1 MNKTTM
7 RTCGCGD
14 VTESYEGKVV
24 TLCGWTQRSRNL
36 GALQFIALRDRSG
49 LVQVVIDEDA
59 DEALRN
65 TCAQIKNEYV
75 LRVTGL
81 VRLRAERDI
90 NPDMKTG
97 RIEIAAQNVEIISE
111 SAPLPFHVDDKV
123 KVSDEL
129 RMKYRYLDLRRPK
142 MVHNLMVRHQVAKIV
157 RDFYDSE
164 GFMEIETPTLIK
176 STPEGAR
183 DYLVPSRMFPGSFFA
198 LPQSP
203 QLFKQILMVAGIDRY
218 VQIAHCFRDEDAARR
233 PSARVHAD
241 RRGDELRHRRGRHG
255 RQRAHDFPRD
265 ERSSGTR
272 RAHAAAAHDVAER
285 HGALRFR

>member
-65 TCAQIKNEYV
+65 ICAQIKNEYV

-111 SAPLPFHVDDKV
+111 K
-123 KVSDEL
+123 
-129 RMKYRYLDLRRPK
+129 R
-142 MVHNLMVRHQVAKIV
+142 
-157 RDFYDSE
+157 
-164 GFMEIETPTLIK
+164 
-176 STPEGAR
+176 
-183 DYLVPSRMFPGSFFA
+183 
-198 LPQSP
+198 
-203 QLFKQILMVAGIDRY
+203 
-218 VQIAHCFRDEDAARR
+218 
-233 PSARVHAD
+233 
-241 RRGDELRHRRGRHG
+241 
-255 RQRAHDFPRD
+255 
-265 ERSSGTR
+265 
-272 RAHAAAAHDVAER
+272 AAAVPCGR
-285 HGALRFR
+285 

>member
-129 RMKYRYLDLRRPK
+129 RMKYRYLDLFRRIFVVK
-142 MVHNLMVRHQVAKIV
+142 FVNER
-157 RDFYDSE
+157 
-164 GFMEIETPTLIK
+164 
-176 STPEGAR
+176 
-183 DYLVPSRMFPGSFFA
+183 FFA
-198 LPQSP
+198 GLQDGFKRHLNDVGNIISFYIDAYKLP
-203 QLFKQILMVAGIDRY
+203 
-218 VQIAHCFRDEDAARR
+218 
-233 PSARVHAD
+233 
-241 RRGDELRHRRGRHG
+241 
-255 RQRAHDFPRD
+255 
-265 ERSSGTR
+265 
-272 RAHAAAAHDVAER
+272 
-285 HGALRFR
+285 